1 MKNTGLRIYNKVSR
15 PSAELVGAFAG
26 IPVANIGD
34 NMNRR
39 ACMHAR
45 IRPMN
50 GSLLL
55 GTAITVKTNPGDNL
69 MLYAAIELA
78 QPGDVIVIDA
88 QGEMSNAITGELMLT
103 WAQTKGL
110 AGVIIDGA
118 VRDAAAI
125 TDMTMPVYASGV
137 TPNGPFKNGPGE
149 VNASISCGGVMV
161 KPGDIVVGDA
171 DGIVVIDPLDAED
184 ILEKSRA
191 TVTKEAG
198 IMAAIEKNAS
208 QYARGKQSAL
218 TADAYYHYSFGFS
231 HFSCP
236 PF

>member
-1 MKNTGLRIYNKVSR
+1 MNNTGLRIYTQVKR
-15 PSAELVGAFAG
+15 AAAELVSAFAG

-39 ACMHAR
+39 ACMHTR

-50 GSLLL
+50 GSSLL
-55 GTAITVKTNPGDNL
+55 GTAITVKTTPGDNL

-110 AGVIIDGA
+110 SGVVIDGA

-125 TDMTMPVYASGV
+125 KGMTMSVYAAGV

-149 VNASISCGGVMV
+149 VNVPITCGGQMV

-171 DGIVVIDPLDAED
+171 DGIVVIDPSDAVD

-191 TVTKEAG
+191 TVDKEAG
-198 IMAAIEKNAS
+198 ILAAIGNNAWDVSWVAQLLKEK
-208 QYARGKQSAL
+208 GCE
-218 TADAYYHYSFGFS
+218 FVG
-231 HFSCP
+231 
-236 PF
+236 

>member
-1 MKNTGLRIYNKVSR
+1 MINTGLRIYTHVTR
-15 PSAELVGAFAG
+15 APAELVGAFKE

-39 ACMHAR
+39 ACMSAR

-50 GSLLL
+50 SSPLL

-69 MLYAAIELA
+69 MLYAAIDLA
-78 QPGDVIVIDA
+78 QPGDVIVVDA
-88 QGEMSNAITGELMLT
+88 QGELSNAITGELMLT

-110 AGVIIDGA
+110 AGIVIDGA

-125 TDMTMPVYASGV
+125 VEMQMPVYAAGV

-149 VNASISCGGVMV
+149 VNATISCGGVVV

-171 DGIVVIDPLDAED
+171 DGIVVIDPSDAKD
-184 ILEKSRA
+184 VLEKSRA
-191 TVTKEAG
+191 TVDKEAG
-198 IMAAIEKNAS
+198 IIAAIAQNAWDVS
-208 QYARGKQSAL
+208 WVERVLKDKGCE
-218 TADAYYHYSFGFS
+218 FIR
-231 HFSCP
+231 
-236 PF
+236 

>member
-1 MKNTGLRIYNKVSR
+1 MQR
-15 PSAELVGAFAG
+15 AQADLVGAFKD
-26 IPVANIGD
+26 IPVANISD

-39 ACMHAR
+39 ACLNAR

-50 GSLLL
+50 SSLLL
-55 GTAITVKTNPGDNL
+55 GTAITVKTSPGDNL
-69 MLYAAIELA
+69 MLYAAIMLA
-78 QPGDVIVIDA
+78 QPGDVIMVDA

-110 AGVIIDGA
+110 AGIVIDGA

-125 TDMTMPVYASGV
+125 RDMQMSVYAVGV

-149 VNASISCGGVMV
+149 INVPISCGGLTV

-184 ILEKSRA
+184 ILAKSKT
-191 TVTKEAG
+191 TVVKEAG
-198 IMAAIEKNAS
+198 IMEAIEKNAWDVS
-208 QYARGKQSAL
+208 WVRAILMDKGCQFV
-218 TADAYYHYSFGFS
+218 D
-231 HFSCP
+231 
-236 PF
+236 

>member
-1 MKNTGLRIYNKVSR
+1 MKNIGLRIYTRVKR
-15 PSAELVGAFAG
+15 APAELVGAFAG

-50 GSLLL
+50 GSPLL
-55 GTAITVKTNPGDNL
+55 GAAITVKTNPGDNL

-110 AGVIIDGA
+110 AGVVIDGA

-125 TDMTMPVYASGV
+125 KNLSMPVYAAGV

-149 VNASISCGGVMV
+149 VNATICCGGVVV

-171 DGIVVIDPLDAED
+171 DGIVVIDPSDAKD
-184 ILEKSRA
+184 VLEKSRA
-191 TVTKEAG
+191 TADKEAG
-198 IMAAIEKNAS
+198 IMAAIAKNAWDVS
-208 QYARGKQSAL
+208 WVERMLKDKGCE
-218 TADAYYHYSFGFS
+218 FIG
-231 HFSCP
+231 
-236 PF
+236 

>member
-1 MKNTGLRIYNKVSR
+1 MKNTGLRIHTKISR
-15 PSAELVGAFAG
+15 APAQLVAAFAG

-45 IRPMN
+45 IRPLN
-50 GSLLL
+50 ASPLL

-110 AGVIIDGA
+110 AGILIDGA

-125 TDMTMPVYASGV
+125 KDMTMPVYATGV
-137 TPNGPFKNGPGE
+137 TPNGPYKNGPGE
-149 VNASISCGGVMV
+149 VNVPISCGGLAV

-171 DGIVVIDPLDAED
+171 DGIVVIDPSDAED

-191 TVTKEAG
+191 TVTKEAE
-198 IMAAIEKNAS
+198 IMAAIKRNAWDVS
-208 QYARGKQSAL
+208 WVAKAL
-218 TADAYYHYSFGFS
+218 KDKGCEFVD
-231 HFSCP
+231 
-236 PF
+236 